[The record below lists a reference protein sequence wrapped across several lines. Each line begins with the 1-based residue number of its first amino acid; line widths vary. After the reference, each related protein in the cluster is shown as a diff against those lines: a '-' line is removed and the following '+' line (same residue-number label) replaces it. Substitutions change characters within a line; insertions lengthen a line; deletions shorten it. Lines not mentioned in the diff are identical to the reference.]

1 VVAAKL
7 ERGLGVVGLKAFLA
21 LSNWTGWVKQSKFMS
36 FAELTF
42 KHIVENSAR
51 QSLRT
56 FRALY
61 IGDCEVVLVNLR
73 EDEGLEASEAHL
85 VIASKPL

>member
-1 VVAAKL
+1 MNLAKL
-7 ERGLGVVGLKAFLA
+7 K
-21 LSNWTGWVKQSKFMS
+21 
-36 FAELTF
+36 F
-42 KHIVENSAR
+42 KHFVENSAR

-61 IGDCEVVLVNLR
+61 IGVCKVVLMNLR